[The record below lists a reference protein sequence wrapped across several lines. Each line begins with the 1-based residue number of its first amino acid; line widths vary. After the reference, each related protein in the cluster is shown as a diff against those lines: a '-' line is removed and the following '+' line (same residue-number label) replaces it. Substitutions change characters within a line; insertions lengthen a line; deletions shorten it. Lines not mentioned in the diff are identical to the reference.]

1 MKNHLVRGIAA
12 GAWFAPARKRFL
24 CAFVG
29 FALLIFSFGLLDAMA
44 QAPSGTLNGTVQD
57 QSGAVVP
64 NAAILLKSED
74 SGAIRRTQSNRD
86 GFFTIVGIPAG
97 TYTVSVE
104 VSSFASW
111 EQKGIVFHQGDV
123 IKLREISLKP
133 ASSEQK
139 ITVEATP
146 AEIPVDSGEKSSV
159 ITSNEIQNLSIVG
172 RNAVELLKILPGVVN
187 SGGQTGGT
195 PFNGL
200 FTMFTTVGGAV
211 GSYNIA
217 GTRSET
223 MDINSD
229 GANVIDP
236 GCNCGSAVTPNVDMI
251 QEVKVQVSNFSA
263 DSTRGPTVF
272 QTVTKAGTS
281 TFHGEGYFSARNNV
295 LNSQDWLS
303 HHFGLPHPKDSYY
316 FPGFNIGGPVVSPG
330 TDFNKNRN
338 KLFFF
343 FGAEWMRQNVDLGV
357 HSDTVPTAK
366 MRTGDFSELT
376 QGYYAPNTGPADV
389 NLVPSSSATAQ
400 ATFNCCGAPIPVNG
414 ISNAGLIDPSL
425 IDPGGQ
431 ILMNLYP
438 LPNRNPNSNNGFNFV
453 SDIVNPQHRT
463 QQRLRLDYNISDNTK
478 LYTVFNHEDETFPF
492 PYITWWGGTQT
503 TAVPYPT
510 AVIGDNRSFST
521 STSLVNMFKP
531 TLTNEV
537 VFGATYLNLPNRF
550 VDRNKVSRSAL
561 GFPYHGVFGQ
571 TSNII
576 PNVTDWGTGVSD
588 IVTPG
593 GFDPELYANKWI
605 INVGDNLTTVEGTHT
620 MKFGVYYQ
628 LTTNVQ
634 PSFNDNQGDA
644 QPANWGGESTGNAL
658 ADLLMGRLAAY
669 DEFTT
674 NPVGHGR
681 THEFAFYGEDNW
693 KVTKRLTLEF
703 GARFYHIAQMGDTHG
718 HYTGFDISKYN
729 PNAPIS
735 AYSGIVAPY
744 LGDHVPASIFPPN
757 TLSVGPRFGFAY
769 DITGKGNTVIRGG
782 AGQFLYRDV
791 GNITENS
798 VANPPL
804 VHSTNFSFAPPFST
818 TSPGGSTL
826 AGLDQVNPTLNV
838 PAPTLSVLDP
848 HDHHISTTYSWSLT
862 LSQRIPSRTVIE
874 TSYVGNS
881 SSHQLTTDQRN
892 INVVPEGALFS
903 APPGTDPNT
912 LRPFQNYGPI
922 TMYAHA
928 LSQNYNSLQ
937 VTAKRWTGRIN
948 YSVAY
953 TFSKALG
960 VGGNYKGFGG
970 QIDPFD
976 QRGRSYGP
984 LPYDRTHILSFAYNI
999 NLPGPQGNALAKG
1012 ALGGW
1017 QLSGISQF
1025 QSGGPFVQST
1035 SVLSLTGTTSPSPG
1049 FPGGQTISPDV
1060 IAGTPDTTVHAILTC
1075 DPRNGLASNQYANP
1089 NCFASPEPG
1098 HNGNYRIP
1106 YIKQPGYMNH
1116 DVSLFKNFSLTP
1128 KHEARKLQFRAS
1140 AFNFINHPLW
1150 VFQNGDPGLSLNFDQ
1165 GVLGQGSVQNFGRP
1179 VKKQG
1184 SRVLEMTV
1192 KLFF

>member
-1 MKNHLVRGIAA
+1 MKDRLVRETVVSA
-12 GAWFAPARKRFL
+12 G
-24 CAFVG
+24 FVG
-29 FALLIFSFGLLDAMA
+29 NAKYLHWIFAGLVVFLVSFCGTKAGA
-44 QAPSGTLNGTVQD
+44 QAPSGTLNGTVLD
-57 QSGAVVP
+57 QSGAVLPGADVV
-64 NAAILLKSED
+64 LKSED
-74 SGAIRRTQSNRD
+74 SGAIRRTQSNKD
-86 GFFTIVGIPAG
+86 GFFSIVGIPAG
-97 TYTVSVE
+97 SYTVSVE
-104 VSSFASW
+104 AHGFARW
-111 EQKGIVFHQGDV
+111 EERGVVFHQGDV
-123 IKLREISLKP
+123 IKLRDVSVKL
-133 ASSEQK
+133 ASAEQK
-139 ITVEATP
+139 VTVEATA
-146 AEIPVDSGEKSSV
+146 AEIPVDSGEKSEV
-159 ITSNEIQNLSIVG
+159 ITSNEVQNLSIVG

-195 PFNGL
+195 PFNGQ

-236 GCNCGSAVTPNVDMI
+236 GCNCGSSVTPNVDMI

-281 TFHGEGYFSARNNV
+281 AFHGEGYFSARNHV
-295 LNSQDWLS
+295 MNSQDWLS
-303 HHFGLPHPKDSYY
+303 NHFGLPHPNDSYY
-316 FPGFNIGGPVVSPG
+316 FPGFNVGGPVIIPG
-330 TDFNKNRN
+330 TDFNRNRN

-376 QGYYAPNTGPADV
+376 QGYYGLNKPAPPDTSI
-389 NLVPSSSATAQ
+389 LPSSSLIAQ
-400 ATFNCCGAPIPVNG
+400 GTYNCCGAPIPLNG
-414 ISNAGLIDPSL
+414 ISGTGVIDPAL

-438 LPNRNPNSNNGFNFV
+438 LPNRDPNLNDGFNYV

-510 AVIGDNRSFST
+510 SVIGDNRSFST
-521 STSLVNMFKP
+521 STSLVNVFKP

-537 VFGATYLNLPNRF
+537 VFGATYLNLPNKF
-550 VDRNKVSRSAL
+550 VDRNKVSRTAL

-571 TSNII
+571 TSNIV

-588 IVTPG
+588 IVSPG

-620 MKFGVYYQ
+620 IKFGVYYQ

-644 QPANWGGESTGNAL
+644 QPANWGGESTGNAF

-674 NPVGHGR
+674 NPVGHGHA
-681 THEFAFYGEDNW
+681 HEFAFYGEDNW
-693 KVTKRLTLEF
+693 KVTKRLTLEY
-703 GARFYHIAQMGDTHG
+703 GARFYHVAQMGDTLG
-718 HYTGFDISKYN
+718 HYSGFDVSKYD
-729 PNAPIS
+729 PNAPVS
-735 AYSGIVAPY
+735 AYSGVVAPY
-744 LGDHVPASIFPPN
+744 RGDHLSSSIFPPN
-757 TLSVGPRFGFAY
+757 TLSVGPRLGFAY

-804 VHSTNFSFAPPFST
+804 VQSVNFPFAPP
-818 TSPGGSTL
+818 TL
-826 AGLDQVNPTLNV
+826 AGLDQVNPAQNV
-838 PAPTLSVLDP
+838 PVPSLSVLDP

-862 LSQRIPSRTVIE
+862 LSQRVPSNTIIE
-874 TSYVGNS
+874 TAYVGNS

-892 INVVPEGALFS
+892 INVVPEGALFKV
-903 APPGTDPNT
+903 PPGTDPNT
-912 LRPFQNYGPI
+912 LRPFQNYGNI
-922 TMYAHA
+922 TLYDHA
-928 LSQNYNSLQ
+928 LSQNYNALQ

-999 NLPGPQGNALAKG
+999 NLPGPKANALARG

-1025 QSGGPFVQST
+1025 QSGGPFVQPNA
-1035 SVLSLTGTTSPSPG
+1035 VLSLSGTTTPTAG
-1049 FPGGQTISPDV
+1049 FPDGQPISPDI

-1075 DPRNGLASNQYANP
+1075 DPRRGLASNQYANP

-1098 HNGNYRIP
+1098 RNGNYRVP

-1116 DVSLFKNFSLTP
+1116 DVSLFKNFPLS
-1128 KHEARKLQFRAS
+1128 EERKIQFRVS
-1140 AFNFINHPLW
+1140 AFNFVNHPLW
-1150 VFQNGDPGLSLNFDQ
+1150 IFQTGDPGLALNFDK
-1165 GVLGQGSVQNFGRP
+1165 GVLTPTSVQDFGRP
-1179 VKKQG
+1179 IKKQG
-1184 SRVLEMTV
+1184 SRVLELTV
-1192 KLFF
+1192 KLYF

>member
-1 MKNHLVRGIAA
+1 VTTGVHDGSPKCFFWLRGGLAALAIALSVA
-12 GAWFAPARKRFL
+12 NAA
-24 CAFVG
+24 
-29 FALLIFSFGLLDAMA
+29 A
-44 QAPSGTLNGTVQD
+44 QAPSGTLNATVMD
-57 QSGAVVP
+57 QSGAVLP
-64 NAAILLKSED
+64 NANVVLKSEE
-74 SGAIRRTQSNRD
+74 SGAMRHTQSNKD

-97 TYTVSVE
+97 TYTVTVQAQG
-104 VSSFASW
+104 FASW
-111 EQKGIVFHQGDV
+111 EERGVVFHQGDV
-123 IKLREISLKP
+123 IKLRDIRLRL
-133 ASSEQK
+133 ASEKQQV
-139 ITVEATP
+139 TVEATP
-146 AEIPVDSGEKSSV
+146 EEIPVDSGEKSEV
-159 ITSNEIQNLSIVG
+159 ITSNEVQNLSIVG

-195 PFNGL
+195 PFNGQ

-223 MDINSD
+223 MEINSD

-236 GCNCGSAVTPNVDMI
+236 GCNCGSAVTPNVDMV

-281 TFHGEGYFSARNNV
+281 TFHGEGYFSARNHGM
-295 LNSQDWLS
+295 NSQDWLS
-303 HHFGLPHPKDSYY
+303 NHFGLPHPNDSYY
-316 FPGFNIGGPVVSPG
+316 FPGFNIGGPVLIPG
-330 TDFNKNRN
+330 TDFNRNRK

-357 HSDTVPTAK
+357 HSNSVPTAK

-376 QGYYAPNTGPADV
+376 QGYYAPGTGPSDV
-389 NLVPSSSATAQ
+389 NLVPSSSAAAQ
-400 ATFNCCGAPIPVNG
+400 ATYNCCGAPIPLNG
-414 ISNAGLIDPSL
+414 ISNTGVINPSL

-438 LPNRNPNSNNGFNFV
+438 LPNRDPKANDGFNYV

-463 QQRLRLDYNISDNTK
+463 QQRLRVDYDISDNTK

-492 PYITWWGGTQT
+492 PYITWWGGNQT

-510 AVIGDNRSFST
+510 SVIGDNRSFST
-521 STSLVNMFKP
+521 STSLVNVFKP

-550 VDRNKVSRSAL
+550 VDRSKVSRSAL
-561 GFPYHGVFGQ
+561 GYPYKGVFGQ
-571 TSNII
+571 TSDII
-576 PNVTDWGTGVSD
+576 PNFTDWGTGVSD
-588 IVTPG
+588 VITPG
-593 GFDPELYANKWI
+593 GFDPELFANKWI
-605 INVGDNLTTVEGTHT
+605 INVGDNLTAVEGTHT

-644 QPANWGGESTGNAL
+644 QPANWGGESTGNAF

-681 THEFAFYGEDNW
+681 AHEFAFYVEDNW
-693 KVTKRLTLEF
+693 KVTKRLTLEY
-703 GARFYHIAQMGDTHG
+703 GARFYHIKQMGDTQG
-718 HYTGFDISKYN
+718 HYSGFDVSKYN
-729 PNAPIS
+729 PSAPIS
-735 AYSGIVAPY
+735 SFSGIVAPY
-744 LGDHVPASIFPPN
+744 LGSHVSNSIFPPN
-757 TLSVGPRFGFAY
+757 TLSVGPRLGFAY
-769 DITGKGNTVIRGG
+769 DLTGRGNTVIRGG

-804 VHSTNFSFAPPFST
+804 VQSVNFGFAPPFST
-818 TSPGGSTL
+818 ASPGGSTL
-826 AGLDQVNPTLNV
+826 AGLDQVNPAQNLL
-838 PAPTLSVLDP
+838 PPTLSVLDP
-848 HDHHISTTYSWSLT
+848 HDDHISTTYSWSLT
-862 LSQRIPSRTVIE
+862 LSQRIPSRTIIE

-881 SSHQLTTDQRN
+881 SSHLLTTDHRN
-892 INVVPEGALFS
+892 INVVPERAMFGFPL
-903 APPGTDPNT
+903 GTDPNAY
-912 LRPFQNYGPI
+912 RPFQSYSTI
-922 TMYAHA
+922 TLYNHG

-937 VTAKRWTGRIN
+937 VTAKRWTGRVN

-960 VGGNYKGFGG
+960 VGGNYKGFNGNV
-970 QIDPFD
+970 DPFD
-976 QRGRSYGP
+976 PRGRSYGP

-999 NLPGPQGNALAKG
+999 NLPGPKGNVLARAALD
-1012 ALGGW
+1012 GW
-1017 QLSGISQF
+1017 QFSGISQF

-1035 SVLSLTGTTSPSPG
+1035 SLLSLTGTMANGES
-1049 FPGGQTISPDV
+1049 ISAIDV
-1060 IAGTPDTTVHAILTC
+1060 AGTPDTAVNAILTC
-1075 DPRNGLASNQYANP
+1075 DPRNGLVSNQYANP
-1089 NCFASPEPG
+1089 TCYASPEPG
-1098 HNGNYRIP
+1098 HNGNYRVP

-1116 DVSLFKNFSLTP
+1116 DVSLFKNFPLASD
-1128 KHEARKLQFRAS
+1128 HDQRKLQFRAS
-1140 AFNFINHPLW
+1140 AYNFINHPISI
-1150 VFQNGDPGLSLNFDQ
+1150 FQTGDPGLSLNYIN
-1165 GVLGQGSVQNFGRP
+1165 GVLDQSSLEKFGIP

-1184 SRVLEMTV
+1184 SRVIELTV
-1192 KLFF
+1192 KFYF

>member
-1 MKNHLVRGIAA
+1 MKDGHVPEAVANPAVGTAKYLHWIFAGLVLLLVSFCPTEAA
-12 GAWFAPARKRFL
+12 
-24 CAFVG
+24 
-29 FALLIFSFGLLDAMA
+29 A
-44 QAPSGTLNGTVQD
+44 QAPSGTLNGTVVD
-57 QSGAVVP
+57 QSGALLPDANVV
-64 NAAILLKSED
+64 LKSEE

-97 TYTVSVE
+97 VYTVTVE
-104 VSSFASW
+104 ARGFASW
-111 EQKGIVFHQGDV
+111 EERGVVFHQGDV
-123 IKLREISLKP
+123 IKLRDVRVKL
-133 ASSEQK
+133 ASEQQEV
-139 ITVEATP
+139 TVEATP
-146 AEIPVDSGEKSSV
+146 AEIPVDSGEKSEV
-159 ITSNEIQNLSIVG
+159 ITSNEVQNLSIVG

-195 PFNGL
+195 PFNGQ

-229 GANVIDP
+229 GTNVIDP
-236 GCNCGSAVTPNVDMI
+236 GCNCGSAVTPNIDMV

-281 TFHGEGYFSARNNV
+281 SFHGEGYFSARNHV
-295 LNSQDWLS
+295 MNSQDWLS
-303 HHFGLPHPKDSYY
+303 NHFGLPHPKDSYY
-316 FPGFNIGGPVVSPG
+316 FPGFNIGGPVVIPG
-330 TDFNKNRN
+330 TDFNHNRN

-366 MRTGDFSELT
+366 MRVGDFSELT
-376 QGYYAPNTGPADV
+376 QGYYAPGTGPSDV
-389 NLVPSSSATAQ
+389 NLLPSSSAAAQ
-400 ATFNCCGAPIPVNG
+400 ATYNYAGAPIPLTG
-414 ISNAGLIDPSL
+414 ISPQGVINPSL
-425 IDPGGQ
+425 IDRGGQ

-438 LPNRNPNSNNGFNFV
+438 LPNRNPNANDGFNYV

-463 QQRLRLDYNISDNTK
+463 QQRLRVDYNISDNTK

-510 AVIGDNRSFST
+510 PVIGNNRSFST
-521 STSLVNMFKP
+521 STSLVNVFEP

-537 VFGATYLNLPNRF
+537 VFGATYLNLPNSF
-550 VDRNKVSRSAL
+550 VNRNKVSRTAL

-593 GFDPELYANKWI
+593 GFDPQLFANKWI
-605 INVGDNLTTVEGTHT
+605 IDVGDNLTKVERTHT

-644 QPANWGGESTGNAL
+644 QPGNWGGESTGNAY

-674 NPVGHGR
+674 NPVGHGH
-681 THEFAFYGEDNW
+681 THEFAFYAEDNW
-693 KVTKRLTLEF
+693 KVTKRLTLEY
-703 GARFYHIAQMGDTHG
+703 GARFYHIAQMGDTQG
-718 HYTGFDISKYN
+718 HYSGFDISKYD
-729 PNAPIS
+729 PTAPIS
-735 AYSGIVAPY
+735 AFSGVVAPY
-744 LGDHVPASIFPPN
+744 RGDHVPNSIFPPN

-769 DITGKGNTVIRGG
+769 DIFGTGNTVIRGG
-782 AGQFLYRDV
+782 GGQFLYRDV

-804 VHSTNFSFAPPFST
+804 VQSVNFSFAPPFST

-826 AGLDQVNPTLNV
+826 AGLDQVSAAKNLLP
-838 PAPTLSVLDP
+838 PTLSVLDP

-862 LSQRIPSRTVIE
+862 LSQRIPSRTVVE
-874 TSYVGNS
+874 ASYVGNS

-892 INVVPEGALFS
+892 INVVPEGAMFGFPL
-903 APPGTDPNT
+903 GTDPNAY
-912 LRPFQNYGPI
+912 RPFKNYGTI
-922 TMYAHA
+922 TLYDHA

-960 VGGNYKGFGG
+960 VGGNYKGFSG

-976 QRGRSYGP
+976 PRGRSYGP

-999 NLPGPQGNALAKG
+999 DLPGPKGNALARG
-1012 ALGGW
+1012 ALDGW
-1017 QLSGISQF
+1017 QLSGISQV
-1025 QSGGPFVQST
+1025 QSGGPFQQT
-1035 SVLSLTGTTSPSPG
+1035 TALLSLTGTTADG
-1049 FPGGQTISPDV
+1049 ETISPEV

-1075 DPRNGLASNQYANP
+1075 DPRQGLASNQYANP

-1116 DVSLFKNFSLTP
+1116 DVSLFKNFPLSAE
-1128 KHEARKLQFRAS
+1128 HAERKLQFRAS
-1140 AFNFINHPLW
+1140 AFNFINHPVS
-1150 VFQNGDPGLSLNFDQ
+1150 VFQTGDSGLSLNYVN
-1165 GVLGQGSVQNFGRP
+1165 GVLDQASLQNFGRP

-1184 SRVLEMTV
+1184 SRVLELTM